1 MSIKYKSTFLLII
14 ENFEKPSCRQSY
26 QTQQTTK
33 KIFLTKTESI
43 IINLFFPNILIVN
56 SLIDYSLNEEYKKV
70 KRLGDMLA
78 DVEPLI
84 DWGHSAPS

>member
-43 IINLFFPNILIVN
+43 IIMVLSKTIYTKTKQQNTWEE
-56 SLIDYSLNEEYKKV
+56 NESTK
-70 KRLGDMLA
+70 L
-78 DVEPLI
+78 
-84 DWGHSAPS
+84 